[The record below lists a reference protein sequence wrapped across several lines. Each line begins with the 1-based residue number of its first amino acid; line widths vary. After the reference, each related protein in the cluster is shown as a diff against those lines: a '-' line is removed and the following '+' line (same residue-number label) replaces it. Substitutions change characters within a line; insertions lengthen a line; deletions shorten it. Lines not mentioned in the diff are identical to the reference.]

1 MSYDTL
7 LHLSRGCQED
17 ILLEPGIPDVGMD
30 VRQIRW
36 DSLMFVWLSGRQD
49 GRDWLELPDVWM
61 VVM

>member
-36 DSLMFVWLSGRQD
+36 DSLMLVWLSGRQE
-49 GRDWLELPDVWM
+49 GRGWLELPDVGN
-61 VVM
+61 VVR